1 MNRRCFP
8 LVAAS
13 LMALSSQ
20 AQQIDFNIA
29 SRKAAEVTALNFTPV
44 GVKQGNTYQFALGG
58 LEITLDTPVKDQ
70 IIKSNWFKQ
79 GIQLGDRLTS
89 DGIVVYPS
97 KGDNA
102 QLRIT
107 IRGLKP
113 GHHSLLAYHN
123 IVDGLTGNIPSIQVS
138 REKEQIITV
147 KKGKKR
153 IQQKNMM
160 QEILA
165 QDIKQTVRE
174 MKASQSGQSY
184 IEFDVTDDQ
193 PVVIHYQLQGVDNA
207 NNTLTINGLVFDKAN
222 PKATALNPYPADDDL
237 HVNAEGGKVV
247 LRWQAG
253 EGAKQHLIY
262 IGQRA
267 DQLKK
272 VATTEEAAFKVTG
285 LSSANDYYWRVDE
298 VDANGKV
305 SEGEVW
311 NFRPRR
317 LAFPGAE
324 GYGRFAIGGR
334 GGSVYHVTSLEDNPE
349 NPQPGSL
356 RYGITKVK
364 GPRTIVFDVAGIIDL
379 KDRLV
384 CSDPFITVAG
394 QTAPGKGILLRE
406 HPFGFGSEGIFRFI
420 RLRLGKYLDKNGKT
434 ITLDGLGAAGCD
446 NTIIDHCSVGW
457 TIDEAFSSRNAKSLT
472 LQRTLISEALNVAG
486 HPNYSAGTAHGYAAT
501 IGGGE
506 MSATLKVGS
515 YHHNLLAHCEGRNW
529 SLSGGLDGVGAYDGH
544 HDVFN
549 NVVYNWGGRATDGGS
564 HEVNFVNNYYKMG
577 PATTQKKL
585 FRLQLEGT
593 GSGTQSAYVHGNI
606 RQAAGNG
613 ALTEDKLKDT
623 YVVETSNGQVVNWE
637 PFVSKPFFESLAAIE
652 SAKAAYKNVLC
663 DVGAN
668 QPFLDNHDTR
678 MVNETLAGTTTTVGS
693 QSGKKGL
700 IDSEEDKGCEG
711 FKGLNITEAK
721 REANWDT
728 DQDGMPDWWEEVKGV
743 SDGNTDENADG
754 YTNLEEYLNWL
765 AEPHFTLKQS
775 ESVTIDMK
783 KYFAGYTNNPQFECE
798 AKGDAMSKMSHD
810 TGANEGEYIFTANE
824 DCGKALVDYTV
835 KVSDDDNIS
844 TYTRTFHFYL
854 TDGSATGIQN
864 IQTSTAADSYE
875 VYNAAGIKVRKG
887 KNLDSLPSGVYIIKA
902 LKDGKVISSK
912 KTCIQ

>member
-20 AQQIDFNIA
+20 AQQVDFNIA

-44 GVKQGNTYQFALGG
+44 GVKQGNTYQFALSE
-58 LEITLDTPVKDQ
+58 LEITLDAPVKDQ

-138 REKEQIITV
+138 REKEQITTV

-153 IQQKNMM
+153 IQQKSMM

-272 VATTEEAAFKVTG
+272 VATTEETAFEVT
-285 LSSANDYYWRVDE
+285 
-298 VDANGKV
+298 NGKV

-457 TIDEAFSSRNAKSLT
+457 TIDEAFSSRNGKNISF
-472 LQRTLISEALNVAG
+472 QHNLISEALNQAG
-486 HPNYSAGTAHGYAAT
+486 HQNYVNAKHGYAAT
-501 IGGGE
+501 IGGN
-506 MSATLKVGS
+506 VGS
-515 YHHNLLAHCEGRNW
+515 FHHNLLANNEGRNW
-529 SLSGGLDGVGAYDGH
+529 SMGGGLDGAGYYAGRLDL
-544 HDVFN
+544 FN
-549 NVVYNWGGRATDGGS
+549 NVVYNWGNRACDGGA
-564 HEVNFVNNYYKMG
+564 HEVNFVGNYYKMG
-577 PATTQKKL
+577 PATSMKYIL
-585 FRLQLEGT
+585 NAQLEGT
-593 GSGTQSAYVHGNI
+593 GQGSQAYYMHDNI
-606 RQAAGNG
+606 RQNYVGDMKQNAGVVAG
-613 ALTEDKLKDT
+613 KHGELVSDKEGET
-623 YVVETSNGQVVNWE
+623 YKYTTSHGQVVNWKV
-637 PFVSKPFFESLAAIE
+637 FTDKPFFPSYAKVE
-652 SAKAAYKNVLC
+652 SARAAFKNVLS

-668 QPFLDNHDTR
+668 QPCIDQHDQR
-678 MVNETLAGTTTTVGS
+678 MVEETLNGTYKYVGS
-693 QSGKKGL
+693 KTGKKGL
-700 IDSEEDKGCEG
+700 IDDNLDAGNDAWKE
-711 FKGLNITEAK
+711 FEALTN
-721 REANWDT
+721 RRPANWDT

-835 KVSDDDNIS
+835 RVSDDDNIS
-844 TYTRTFHFYL
+844 TYTRTSHFYL